1 MSETMDTNFDDFF
14 GTFDDG
20 DGYQTDSAEDNVAEA
35 VEDTSDDTAEEQDS
49 DAAEGSEDGET
60 NEDVNNQDAEEVA
73 AEEKQED
80 DKPVS
85 EQKFVV
91 KVNKETR
98 EVSYQDAPAW
108 IQKGMDYDR
117 VKGQLESEQTRS
129 NELQTKLDEQKS
141 VMDILESAAESS
153 GLEIPQLLNHVRK
166 SMLMG
171 QGMSEKEAE
180 AEIRAQDAE
189 SRAKA
194 LPEQK
199 SAPAAKEPVEEPEDN
214 RAQRE
219 VDEFIRNFP
228 GVTLSD
234 EQIEK
239 MRPDVQNGMSM
250 TAAYLKMENARLKAE
265 AEAQKQK
272 DAAAAQIKKNRAKAP
287 GSQRD
292 SGGQR
297 TKTAEDDFFA
307 AIEK

>member
-1 MSETMDTNFDDFF
+1 MSENMDTNFDDFF

-20 DGYQTDSAEDNVAEA
+20 DGYQTDST
-35 VEDTSDDTAEEQDS
+35 EDTADEVVDDTSEDVEEQDS
-49 DAAEGSEDGET
+49 EAAEDSEGGET
-60 NEDVNNQDAEEVA
+60 NDNVNEQEAEEVA
-73 AEEKQED
+73 AESKQED
-80 DKPVS
+80 EKPIS

-117 VKGQLESEQTRS
+117 VKGQLENEQR
-129 NELQTKLDEQKS
+129 NGQELQSKLDAQKS
-141 VMDILESAAESS
+141 IMDVLELAAENS
-153 GLEIPQLLNHVRK
+153 GLDIPQLLTHVRK
-166 SMLMG
+166 GLLIG

-189 SRAKA
+189 RRA
-194 LPEQK
+194 Q
-199 SAPAAKEPVEEPEDN
+199 SAAGQRAATAEKEPAQEPVDN
-214 RAQRE
+214 RAERE
-219 VDEFIRNFP
+219 VQEFMRNFP
-228 GVTLSD
+228 DVTLTD

-239 MRPDVQNGMSM
+239 MRPDVQNGLSM

-307 AIEK
+307 AFEK

>member
-20 DGYQTDSAEDNVAEA
+20 DGYQTDSAEDNATKA
-35 VEDTSDDTAEEQDS
+35 VGDTSDDAAEEQDS
-49 DAAEGSEDGET
+49 EAAEDSENGET
-60 NEDVNNQDAEEVA
+60 NDDVNEQESEEVA
-73 AEEKQED
+73 AEGKQED
-80 DKPVS
+80 EKPIS

-141 VMDILESAAESS
+141 VMDILELAAENS

-180 AEIRAQDAE
+180 AEIRAQVLNLLADLQDELKLTYLFISHDLSVIEHICDRVAIMYLGKVVE
-189 SRAKA
+189 IGTKEDIFNNPQHPYTKA
-194 LPEQK
+194 LL
-199 SAPAAKEPVEEPEDN
+199 SAIPKVGKRAWEISWTEEPV
-214 RAQRE
+214 A
-219 VDEFIRNFP
+219 
-228 GVTLSD
+228 
-234 EQIEK
+234 
-239 MRPDVQNGMSM
+239 
-250 TAAYLKMENARLKAE
+250 TAHG
-265 AEAQKQK
+265 
-272 DAAAAQIKKNRAKAP
+272 I
-287 GSQRD
+287 
-292 SGGQR
+292 
-297 TKTAEDDFFA
+297 TKSWM
-307 AIEK
+307 

>member
-20 DGYQTDSAEDNVAEA
+20 DGYQTDSAEDSTAEA
-35 VEDTSDDTAEEQDS
+35 VEDTSEDTAEKQDS
-49 DAAEGSEDGET
+49 EAAEDSESGET

-73 AEEKQED
+73 AESKQED
-80 DKPVS
+80 EKPIS

-141 VMDILESAAESS
+141 VMDILESAAENS

-189 SRAKA
+189 RRAKA
-194 LPEQK
+194 MTEQK
-199 SAPAAKEPVEEPEDN
+199 STPVAKEPAEEPKDN

-250 TAAYLKMENARLKAE
+250 TAAYLKMENVRLKAE

-287 GSQRD
+287 GSQQD

-297 TKTAEDDFFA
+297 TKTAEDDFFVA
-307 AIEK
+307 FEK

>member
-1 MSETMDTNFDDFF
+1 MSENMDTNFDDFF

-20 DGYQTDSAEDNVAEA
+20 DGYQTDSAEDTADEV
-35 VEDTSDDTAEEQDS
+35 VDDTSEDIEEQDS
-49 DAAEGSEDGET
+49 EATEDSESGET
-60 NEDVNNQDAEEVA
+60 NDNVNEQEAEEVT
-73 AEEKQED
+73 AESKQED
-80 DKPVS
+80 EKPIP

-117 VKGQLESEQTRS
+117 VKGQLENEQR
-129 NELQTKLDEQKS
+129 NGQELQSKLDAQKPI
-141 VMDILESAAESS
+141 MDVLELAAENS
-153 GLEIPQLLNHVRK
+153 GLDIPQLLTHVRK
-166 SMLMG
+166 GLLIG

-189 SRAKA
+189 RRAQSA
-194 LPEQK
+194 AEQK
-199 SAPAAKEPVEEPEDN
+199 AATAAKEPAQEPEDN
-214 RAQRE
+214 RAERE
-219 VDEFIRNFP
+219 VQEFMRNFP
-228 GVTLSD
+228 GVTLTD

-239 MRPDVQNGMSM
+239 MRPDVQNGLSM

-307 AIEK
+307 AFEK